1 MEEKYK
7 QNVEEL
13 KGLQLKMLENNERQ
27 LRLLRDMIDSEF
39 SFQRIID
46 YEGSVI
52 LYDLQ
57 KDISDGL
64 ALSFSLKNMLKNR
77 QSIEGIERIS
87 SLLDCFYNMTND
99 IYNKLDEY
107 SLLK

>member
-7 QNVEEL
+7 QNVKEL
-13 KGLQLKMLENNERQ
+13 KGLQLKMLENNEHQ

-64 ALSFSLKNMLKNR
+64 ALSFSLKNR